1 MSLEAAIL
9 ENTNTMKELI
19 AVWNKLSSQGK
30 TIAKGVEDGTVT
42 ATTAGSITIPLARA
56 EENPLPILDTVEAKK
71 PAAASPPPETAAALP
86 ASKPEAS
93 KSEAAAEPIT
103 YAQVSKAIT
112 DGVKTNRD
120 HVVATLAQF
129 GAKKGTELAVEQYA
143 DFLAAL

>member
-1 MSLEAAIL
+1 MSLEAAIQ

-42 ATTAGSITIPLARA
+42 QTTAGNITIPLVKA
-56 EENPLPILDTVEAKK
+56 ETAPLPVLDTVEAKK
-71 PAAASPPPETAAALP
+71 PAATPSAAETPAAAAEPATASP
-86 ASKPEAS
+86 
-93 KSEAAAEPIT
+93 SEQLAEPIT

-112 DGVKTNRD
+112 DGVKVNRD
-120 HVVATLAQF
+120 HVLATLAKF
-129 GAKKGTELAVEQYA
+129 GVKKGPELTVEQYA